1 MFKVIV
7 WATDGSEHAD
17 RALEFAK
24 QLAQQD
30 ASALTVVH
38 IVEKIGGGRAMGQ
51 PWRADENEITA
62 KVKAQTAELSDEG
75 HKATLTIAGDV
86 SGQPA
91 HDIADIAREVGAD
104 LIVVGTRGRST
115 TGGLLLG
122 SVTQRLLRIAP
133 CPILAVSPAATPVSP
148 ASAPAVGTANIAS

>member
-7 WATDGSEHAD
+7 CATDGSEHAD
-17 RALEFAK
+17 RSLECAK

-30 ASALTVVH
+30 GSRLTVVH

-51 PWRADENEITA
+51 PWRADEDEIKA
-62 KVKAQTAELSDEG
+62 KVKAQTAALSDEG
-75 HKATLTIAGDV
+75 IDAALSIAGDL

-91 HDIADIAREVGAD
+91 HDIANIAREVGAD

-115 TGGLLLG
+115 IGGLLLG
-122 SVTQRLLRIAP
+122 SVTQRLLHIAP
-133 CPILAVSPAATPVSP
+133 CPILAVPPVATPAIP
-148 ASAPAVGTANIAS
+148 THAAAVGTANVAG